1 MSAPK
6 LSITLIYPNPNQP
19 RKEFDLAK
27 LEELAQSI
35 RQYGV
40 MEPIVVTPRG
50 DRFMIVGGERRYRA
64 SLLAGLKEMPV
75 HIIEADDALVEEMAL
90 LENIQR
96 QDLNDIEEARAFQSL
111 LDRGMPKEE
120 LSVKLGK
127 QVRYIEMRI
136 SLLNLLPE
144 YQAMTVKG
152 KLNHNE
158 AYEMS
163 RLPQEKQ
170 VIVLKQILAGN
181 LKTFNKLRAFVDGL
195 IELEKQESIFTLE
208 SVSEEEKKS
217 IDEFDSL
224 LRSAERFIAS
234 ADKNRLGHLR
244 KAVFHSSVTPE
255 RLDLIIQQ
263 FMKLRK
269 IVHAG
274 SGVKEAAQ
282 AVA

>member
-1 MSAPK
+1 M
-6 LSITLIYPNPNQP
+6 IYPNPSQP
-19 RKEFDLAK
+19 RKDFDLAK
-27 LEELAQSI
+27 LEELAMSI

-40 MEPIVVTPRG
+40 MEPIVVTPRA
-50 DRFMIVGGERRYRA
+50 DRYMIVGGERRYRA
-64 SLLAGLKEMPV
+64 SLLAGLAEMPV

-111 LDRGMPKEE
+111 LDRGMLKEE

-127 QVRYIEMRI
+127 QVRYIDMRV
-136 SLLNLLPE
+136 SLLNLSPE
-144 YQAMTVKG
+144 YQAMTLKG

-163 RLPQEKQ
+163 RLVPEKQ

-208 SVSEEEKKS
+208 SINEEEKKS

-234 ADKNRLGHLR
+234 TDKDRLGHLR

-274 SGVKEAAQ
+274 SGVKDAAR

>member
-6 LSITLIYPNPNQP
+6 LPIVIIYPNPSQP
-19 RKEFDLAK
+19 RKEFDPAK
-27 LEELAQSI
+27 LEELAMSI
-35 RQYGV
+35 RQYGI
-40 MEPIVVTPRG
+40 MEPIVVTPRA
-50 DRFMIVGGERRYRA
+50 DRYMIIGGERRYRA
-64 SLLAGLKEMPV
+64 SLLAGLAEMPV

-111 LDRGMPKEE
+111 LDRGMSKEE
-120 LSVKLGK
+120 LSGKLGK
-127 QVRYIEMRI
+127 QIRYIDMRV
-136 SLLNLLPE
+136 SLLNLSPE
-144 YQAMTVKG
+144 YQAMTLKG

-163 RLPQEKQ
+163 RLAPEKQ

-234 ADKNRLGHLR
+234 TDKDRLGHLR

-274 SGVKEAAQ
+274 SGVKDAAR